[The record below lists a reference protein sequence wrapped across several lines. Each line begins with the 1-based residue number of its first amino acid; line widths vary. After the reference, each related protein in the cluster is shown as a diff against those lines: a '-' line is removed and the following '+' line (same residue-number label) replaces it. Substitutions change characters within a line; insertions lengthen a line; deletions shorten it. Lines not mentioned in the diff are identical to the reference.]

1 MREEELEREE
11 ERKAAA
17 AFQREM
23 NGLERRRKVASYI
36 AEQTVGHVDV
46 LDPTGKAM
54 RIDPSKVTVQ
64 KTMDFGL
71 GRARPELLAKMD
83 KKLEQQALD
92 LNQGADQEQDDEWDI
107 MGEDAQHED
116 QGEESDTTGG
126 KIW

>member
-1 MREEELEREE
+1 MLEKIMAEDVRLRKEEGVKEVQRQD
-11 ERKAAA
+11 AA

-23 NGLERRRKVASYI
+23 NGVERRRKMMNYI
-36 AEQTVGHVDV
+36 TQQTVGHVDV

-83 KKLEQQALD
+83 KKLAQQAED
-92 LNQGADQEQDDEWDI
+92 LNQGADQEQDDEWDFN
-107 MGEDAQHED
+107 
-116 QGEESDTTGG
+116 
-126 KIW
+126 

>member
-11 ERKAAA
+11 ERRTIA

-23 NGLERRRKVASYI
+23 NGLERRRKVAAYI
-36 AEQTVGHVDV
+36 ADQTVGHVDV

-71 GRARPELLAKMD
+71 GRARPELLAKMEKRLSREALQLQQGQKD
-83 KKLEQQALD
+83 EGDDDWENFVEEQR
-92 LNQGADQEQDDEWDI
+92 
-107 MGEDAQHED
+107 
-116 QGEESDTTGG
+116 
-126 KIW
+126 